1 MGWGGVGG
9 GVRGAPVQLP
19 LGGVPGCRGGLCSHP
34 VAWPMRS
41 RLWTV
46 RVTVHGGRER
56 GGGTHVDPEPPG
68 VALSCGVASVS
79 GDLPVKPTWK
89 GGARFQSACLCACA
103 CLCVRPRVE
112 ACVCCTCVCVR
123 VCVRAGAWVRGSVWD
138 VGARRQAHQA
148 AMVFFRA
155 GHRGRPGKVA
165 NCLPA
170 VRPSPTCQA
179 LLPPGLGTCCPAHGA
194 PHPPSLPAGR
204 LLGRVAVAPT
214 PHPGAP
220 SSPLPPSHFC
230 PEPYLSDWP
239 LASLFVSRLPL
250 GSRGINTFV

>member
-1 MGWGGVGG
+1 M
-9 GVRGAPVQLP
+9 RGAPVQLP

-46 RVTVHGGRER
+46 RVTVHGGHER
-56 GGGTHVDPEPPG
+56 GGGTRVDPEPPG
-68 VALSCGVASVS
+68 VALSCGVASVCA
-79 GDLPVKPTWK
+79 DLPVKPTWK

-112 ACVCCTCVCVR
+112 TCVCCTCVCVC
-123 VCVRAGAWVRGSVWD
+123 VCVCTCGCMGAWKRVGRG
-138 VGARRQAHQA
+138 GAEASPPGSNGVFPGQAP
-148 AMVFFRA
+148 R
-155 GHRGRPGKVA
+155 RPGKVTY
-165 NCLPA
+165 CLPA
-170 VRPSPTCQA
+170 ARPSPTCRA

-194 PHPPSLPAGR
+194 PHPPSLPADR

-220 SSPLPPSHFC
+220 SSPLPPSHF
-230 PEPYLSDWP
+230 
-239 LASLFVSRLPL
+239 
-250 GSRGINTFV
+250 